1 MSEIAQKLDETL
13 WHAIDDG
20 PLGLAIVDMDHRYL
34 KINSRLSEMYGYSE
48 TEIRQFTFPEI
59 TYTEDVERDLFLAE
73 QIINGDLPFG
83 QIEKRMIRKD
93 GEALW
98 TNITASVLRSPKGE
112 PLYGVSMVEDISE
125 RKGAEAQYIEIINRL
140 QTAVDDQNE
149 TLGGGVSPDNLI
161 GAPLGVVAQSGYSPL
176 ALTTAALDAIG
187 LDEESF
193 GFLLRYGRYAP
204 VGAKYKISVGG
215 LPLSKVSQRTT
226 DWFELVGKP
235 GFSIQVV
242 DDGSGELTIY
252 IRDNE
257 ELT

>member
-1 MSEIAQKLDETL
+1 MNEFLQEPDETL

-20 PLGLAIVDMDHRYL
+20 PLGLAIVDMNHRYL

-48 TEIRQFTFPEI
+48 QEIRQFTFSDI
-59 TYTEDVERDLFLAE
+59 TYTEDVERDLMLAE
-73 QIINGDLPFG
+73 QVIAGELPYG

-98 TNITASVLRSPKGE
+98 TNITASVLRSPEGE

-125 RKGAEAQYIEIINRL
+125 RKSAEAQYIEIINRL
-140 QTAVDDQNE
+140 QSAVDDQNQ
-149 TLGGGVSPDNLI
+149 TASSSVKPDSLI
-161 GAPLGVVAQSGYSPL
+161 GAPLGVVAQSAYSPL
-176 ALTTAALDAIG
+176 ALTTAALEAIG
-187 LDEESF
+187 LDEEGF

-215 LPLSKVSQRTT
+215 LPLSKLSRRAT

-252 IRDNE
+252 IRDSE
-257 ELT
+257 ELS